1 MAVLRT
7 LHSLGQWSGLI
18 NEYINAQL
26 STIGDVMAGR
36 HSEAVRSDIIIIIE
50 LCHVV
55 LCDGYAQLRPF
66 YFHI

>member
-36 HSEAVRSDIIIIIE
+36 HSEAVRSDISIIE